1 MADEIAE
8 LQAAL
13 TDHYRFDR
21 ELGRGGMAVV
31 YLAHDLRHD
40 RQVAIKVLSQ
50 PRPATA
56 DDERFSREI
65 RVAAKLSHPHILT
78 MHDSGESA
86 GHHYYVMPFIAG
98 DSLRDRLTRD

>member
-8 LQAAL
+8 LQSAL

-21 ELGRGGMAVV
+21 KIGRGRMAVA
-31 YLAHDLRHD
+31 YLAHDVRHD

-65 RVAAKLSHPHILT
+65 RVAAQLSHPHKAAMIDVT
-78 MHDSGESA
+78 
-86 GHHYYVMPFIAG
+86 
-98 DSLRDRLTRD
+98 DRPAPPSTVHRLPCTAS